1 MTDAARLQ
9 ALEPPLRRV
18 LRDCRKLYAA
28 CAEVMVQ
35 RHPTELGTQVASFPQ
50 LMEDLHRGLLIKVFT
65 ETVQADGRWTTMEK
79 HVGSMLIEH
88 LWDEHLRGERLREA
102 IEGLLGRSES
112 LTWGSLLAPFVRYHA
127 LRDGVAQVETIVSR
141 LANLIAKC
149 DGQPSAEE
157 TRRLHQLQETVS
169 LALRARSD
177 GQPTWHEPTSR
188 ETEFLHSPQQ
198 PAQAPISGPGR
209 PPSNAA
215 RRGNGGRT
223 PPATAQT
230 TTGPPID
237 PAKRLAAALAELD
250 ALVGLEEVK
259 KRIRSLSNFLQL
271 QRKRQQAGLA
281 TMPISL
287 HMSFVGNPGTGKTT
301 VARIVGQILGAMGI
315 LPSGH
320 LVETDRSGLVAAYAG
335 QTAPKTN
342 ALCDSALGGVLFID
356 EAYSLI
362 DSSGEDV
369 YGREAIQTLLK
380 RMEDDRDQLVVIL
393 AGYPAEMDQMIRSN
407 PGLSSRINTRIE
419 FPDYAPIDLGR
430 IFETLCKRN
439 DYRLPAESR
448 HRLLVAFADAY
459 RHRDRHFGNGRLARN
474 AFEDCVR
481 QLADRIADIAT
492 LSDELMS
499 HLKPEDISLPGIPRR
514 RIDELIAEPHAL
526 RAVCPQCGQKPRVR
540 GATLGKTVRCPNCG
554 ATFAAA
560 WAEVERETMGGPS

>member
-188 ETEFLHSPQQ
+188 ETEFLYSPQQ
-198 PAQAPISGPGR
+198 PAQAPISGSGR

-215 RRGNGGRT
+215 CRGNGGRT

-356 EAYSLI
+356 EAYSLV

-540 GATLGKTVRCPNCG
+540 GATLGKTVRCPNCR
-554 ATFAAA
+554 ATFSAA
-560 WAEVERETMGGPS
+560 WAEVEREPTGGPS

>member
-1 MTDAARLQ
+1 MTDATRLQ

-28 CAEVMVQ
+28 CAKLMVQ
-35 RHPTELGTQVASFPQ
+35 RHPTELGTQLASFPQ
-50 LMEDLHRGLLIKVFT
+50 LMEDLHRGLVIKVFT
-65 ETVQADGRWTTMEK
+65 EIVQADGRWTTMEK
-79 HVGSMLIEH
+79 QVAAMLIEH
-88 LWDEHLRGERLREA
+88 LWEEHLRGERLREA
-102 IEGLLGRSES
+102 IEGLLCRSES
-112 LTWGSLLAPFVRYHA
+112 LTWGSLLAPFVRYHP

-157 TRRLHQLQETVS
+157 TRRLHELQATVS
-169 LALRARSD
+169 SALRARP
-177 GQPTWHEPTSR
+177 GGEPAWREPTSR

-198 PAQAPISGPGR
+198 PTQAPAGEPGR
-209 PPSNAA
+209 PPGNAA
-215 RRGNGGRT
+215 QRGSGTR
-223 PPATAQT
+223 PPTAVTASQVN
-230 TTGPPID
+230 
-237 PAKRLAAALAELD
+237 PAQRLAEALAELD
-250 ALVGLEEVK
+250 ALVGLVEVK

-271 QRKRQQAGLA
+271 QRKRQRAGLA

-301 VARIVGQILGAMGI
+301 VARIVGQILGSMGI

-356 EAYSLI
+356 EAYSLV

-380 RMEDDRDQLVVIL
+380 RMEDDRDQFVVIV
-393 AGYPAEMDQMIRSN
+393 AGYPDEMDQMIRSN

-419 FPDYAPIDLGR
+419 FPDYSPIELGR
-430 IFETLCKRN
+430 IFEMLCKRN

-459 RHRDRHFGNGRLARN
+459 RQRDRHFGNGRLARN

-481 QLADRIADIAT
+481 HLADRIADVAT
-492 LSDELMS
+492 LTDELMTQ
-499 HLKPEDISLPGIPRR
+499 LKPEDISLPGIPHR
-514 RIDELIAEPHAL
+514 RIDELIAQPHAL

-540 GATLGKTVRCPNCG
+540 GATLGKTVRCPSCQ
-554 ATFAAA
+554 TPFAAA
-560 WAEVERETMGGPS
+560 WAEVEHEPTAGPS

>member
-188 ETEFLHSPQQ
+188 ETEFLYSPQQ

-356 EAYSLI
+356 EAYSLV

-540 GATLGKTVRCPNCG
+540 GATLGKTVRCPNCR
-554 ATFAAA
+554 ATFSAA
-560 WAEVERETMGGPS
+560 WAEVEREPTGGPS

>member
-1 MTDAARLQ
+1 M
-9 ALEPPLRRV
+9 
-18 LRDCRKLYAA
+18 YAA